1 MPRFNEFLYNTALYG
16 DKSKLLFSAEP
27 MVATAINYN
36 WIDISYSVP
45 DGGNDGYVGFR
56 IVRSQDG
63 YPETEDDG
71 VVVYELLGVG
81 VLPDGKPISDNAALW
96 IPGTGLVS
104 GATAPLLQEGQF
116 AYYRA
121 WVLKTPSGDWV
132 PAGDCY
138 TLLPKKH
145 GLSGGY
151 AVRSVLEG
159 TDIVDRPINFE
170 VASSTHDRFM
180 SYIPSVFTSMTN
192 SVLDERNPAEYSG
205 NVGDTGGEHNTLL
218 SSFLSA
224 FSFTVD
230 EMLTFAS
237 NTLPPAEGG
246 QFTSPDLLAL
256 QSSQFSIPLDS
267 LGASKTQKRLV
278 RDSIRN
284 YARKGTVV
292 GLLDFVQD
300 ITNYP
305 ATITESKNKILGHE
319 NSTFDIEGWV
329 PGDAVG
335 DWLVTSYSGT
345 TPTATITVDAT
356 QTIASV
362 STAIDLTYSA
372 KVVTTSANATIALG
386 AQSPITKGIPVVG
399 GASYVLSYQGKRSSG
414 TGSVTATITW
424 YNNLGN
430 VVIPAVGD
438 FPVSSERTVSTS
450 FTRKD
455 AGWIAPIDAAY
466 ASIQFLFTTANT
478 YWIDM
483 VMLYEPDYA
492 AVTYASGDG
501 TTVSFEGP
509 NSFAVG
515 DVITLRGVF
524 PTSYNLTEATITGLT
539 YNSRGQQTGFTVADT
554 NMEDFVSGG
563 IASKYDTVFTYYQEA
578 RGVLVTLKP
587 SKTNYLK
594 NPSFEGTGLHWSY
607 GYATRDI
614 ISNGLGAL
622 YTGPVGARTSS
633 YRSQLTAT
641 SSSNS
646 AYTSQTFGDTTDEV
660 VTRGVKYT
668 FSVYLKANT
677 GTEANPLVIPNG
689 LRMMSVDSTETAYT
703 YGELALTT
711 DWKRYSVSA
720 WLPDN
725 GVPATLQCRIQ
736 GWKLGQ
742 VIEMDAAQLEIGD
755 SPTDYFDGTMTSS
768 GCAWATGSAN
778 YSASVKYLNLSYRL
792 NRLVQG
798 IEGYLPM
805 NTPWAIEYLDNDA
818 SPQQYSGI
826 S

>member
-36 WIDISYSVP
+36 WIDVSYSVP

-71 VVVYELLGVG
+71 VVIYELLGVG
-81 VLPDGKPISDNAALW
+81 VLPDGKPVSDNAALW

-237 NTLPPAEGG
+237 NTLPPTEGG

-300 ITNYP
+300 VTNYP
-305 ATITESKNKILGHE
+305 ATITESKNKVLGHE

-335 DWLVTSYSGT
+335 HWLVTSYSGT
-345 TPTATITVDAT
+345 TPTATLTVDAT
-356 QTIASV
+356 QTIPSV

-372 KVVTTSANATIALG
+372 KVVTTASDATISLG
-386 AQSPITKGIPVVG
+386 SQSPITKGIPVVG
-399 GASYVLSYQGKRSSG
+399 GAVYRLSYQGKRAGSSG
-414 TGSVTATITW
+414 GVEATVTW
-424 YNNLGN
+424 YNSVGN
-430 VVIPAVGD
+430 VVIPDSGD
-438 FPVSSERTVSTS
+438 APTAGATSMTTS
-450 FTRKD
+450 FARVNAT
-455 AGWIAPIDAAY
+455 WIAPLTASY
-466 ASIQFLFTTANT
+466 ATIQFRFSVANT

-483 VMLYEPDYA
+483 VMLYEPDYSE
-492 AVTYASGDG
+492 VTYASGDG

-509 NSFAVG
+509 NSFVVG
-515 DVITLRGVF
+515 DVITLRGVS
-524 PTSYNLTEATITGLT
+524 PTSYNLSEVTITGLT

-554 NMEDFVSGG
+554 NVDDFVSGG
-563 IASKYDTVFTYYQEA
+563 IASKYDPTFTYYQEA
-578 RGVLVTLKP
+578 RGVLVTLNP

-594 NPSFEGTGLHWSY
+594 NPSFESTYHWST
-607 GYATRDI
+607 GYATSTI
-614 ISNGLGAL
+614 VSNGLGAL
-622 YTGPVGARTSS
+622 YDGPVGARTSS
-633 YRSQLTAT
+633 YRRHLAGT
-641 SSSNS
+641 SSSN
-646 AYTSQTFGDTTDEV
+646 AAFTHQTFGDSVDEV
-660 VTRGVKYT
+660 VPRGVKYT
-668 FSVYLKANT
+668 FSVYLRSNT
-677 GTEANPLVIPNG
+677 GTEANPLVIPQG
-689 LRMMSVDSTETAYT
+689 LRLQSVDSVETINT
-703 YGELALTT
+703 YKEIALTT
-711 DWKRYSVSA
+711 SWKRYSISA

-736 GWKLGQ
+736 GWNLGQ
-742 VIEMDAAQLEIGD
+742 HVEMDAAQLEIGD
-755 SPTDYFDGTMTSS
+755 APTDYFDGSMTSS
-768 GCAWATGSAN
+768 GCAWVTGNAL
-778 YSASVKYLNLSYRL
+778 YSPSVKYLNLSYRL
-792 NRLVQG
+792 SRLVQG